1 MDGEAVREVAELA
14 RKNLTV
20 TIDGVAFSPN
30 KLHPAYFEPRPET
43 LELSTLEG
51 LAELINGGVDDA
63 FLSKD
68 DLMIHVA
75 DYATVRL
82 YGPMNGI
89 DRRRDLFAEVKLDP
103 QLETFPFGR
112 FMSNEEFQIKL
123 RAQLVQ
129 TDDQVAL
136 LDFTSRLT
144 VQDELGVS
152 DDGTSQTAQVRRGMS
167 GALSD
172 EKTAPSIVTLNPYR
186 TFREIEQVEGK
197 YLFRM
202 KADANKIPSL
212 ALFEAGGGL
221 WRLEAVKR
229 IREWLIEHLESVSVI
244 V

>member
-1 MDGEAVREVAELA
+1 MEGEAVREIAELA

-20 TIDGVAFSPN
+20 NIDGMEFSPN
-30 KLHPAYFEPRPET
+30 KLHPAYFEPRPEPMR
-43 LELSTLEG
+43 LSTLAG
-51 LAELINGGVDDA
+51 LADLIDSGVDDE
-63 FLSKD
+63 FLVKD

-75 DYATVRL
+75 DYATARL

-89 DRRRDLFAEVKLDP
+89 DRRRDLFAEVLLDNY
-103 QLETFPFGR
+103 LETFPFGR
-112 FMSNEEFQIKL
+112 FMPNEEFQIKL
-123 RAQLVQ
+123 RAQFVQ

-136 LDFTSRLT
+136 LDFISRLT

-152 DDGTSQTAQVRRGMS
+152 DDGTSQTAHVRRGMS

-172 EKTAPSIVTLNPYR
+172 EKIAPSIVTLKPFR

-202 KADANKIPSL
+202 KADSNKIPSL
-212 ALFEAGGGL
+212 ALFEAGGGQ

-229 IREWLIEHLESVSVI
+229 IREWFLEHIDGIAVI